1 MRSGNDLNILN
12 GTLIFPEAE
21 RKGSIGI
28 ADGLITQ
35 VVENPEDLLPASRI
49 IDAEGM
55 LIFPG
60 LIDSHVHVRAAGF
73 SYREDFSSGSRA
85 AAASGITTIME
96 MPGTDIPANT
106 AERFRSR
113 LEEVRRDGGVSFAMY
128 GAAGADNLDE
138 ISGIAAAGAVGFKT
152 FQMAPVS
159 GRETEF
165 YGMCAETY
173 EDLTAIM
180 ERVAPTGLSLT
191 VHCESQEIIN
201 SRTAEIR
208 ASGRK
213 DLEAFCTSRPPESET
228 ASVELVIKAA
238 EKTGC
243 RTVIAHTSTPEAVE
257 MVHKARLRKVP
268 VYVES
273 CAQYL
278 SFDKDQMAPHGV
290 FARMKPPFR
299 DRDRVEKMAALYG
312 EGKID
317 ITGSDHAPHTLE
329 EKIRNGADDI
339 WNTTDGL
346 AGLEMTFPLLLKLVE
361 QGKISYRSIA
371 ASASQNTADFFN
383 LSSKGRIEAGRDAD
397 IVLISLKDR
406 EVCFDRKNLLCKCR
420 DICRIY
426 EGFST
431 KHTINTVIIHGNV
444 AHSHGK
450 TEVPR
455 GSAKILFPT
464 HK

>member
-1 MRSGNDLNILN
+1 MRSGNDLNLLN

-21 RKGSIGI
+21 RTGSIGI

-35 VVENPEDLLPASRI
+35 VVENAEDLLPSSRV

-60 LIDSHVHVRAAGF
+60 LIDSHVHVRGAGF

-85 AAASGITTIME
+85 AASSGITTIME

-106 AERFRSR
+106 AERFLTR
-113 LEEVRRDGGVSFAMY
+113 LEEVRRDGGISFAMY
-128 GAAGADNLDE
+128 GAAGADNLNE
-138 ISGIAAAGAVGFKT
+138 IEGIAAAGAVGFKT
-152 FQMAPVS
+152 FQMAPVP

-173 EDLTAIM
+173 DDLVAIM
-180 ERVAPTGLSLT
+180 QRIAPTGLSLT

-201 SRTAEIR
+201 SKMAEIR
-208 ASGRK
+208 AAGGK
-213 DLEAFCTSRPPESET
+213 DLIAFCDSRPPEAET
-228 ASVELVIKAA
+228 ASVDLVIRAA

-257 MVHKARLRKVP
+257 MVHEARLRGVE

-278 SFDKDQMAPHGV
+278 SFDKEQMAPHGV

-299 DRDRVEKMAALYG
+299 DRGRVEKLAALYSA
-312 EGKID
+312 GKID

-329 EKIRNGADDI
+329 EKTRNGVDDI
-339 WNTTDGL
+339 WTTTDGL
-346 AGLEMTFPLLLKLVE
+346 AGLEMTFPMLLKLVE

-371 ASASQNTADFFN
+371 ASASQNTAEFFN
-383 LSSKGRIEAGRDAD
+383 LPSKGRIETGRDAD
-397 IVLISLKDR
+397 LVLVSLEER
-406 EVCFDRKNLLCKCR
+406 ETAFDRNRLLCKCR
-420 DICRIY
+420 DVCRIY
-426 EGFST
+426 EGFSM
-431 KHTINTVIIHGNV
+431 KHKINTVIIHGNV
-444 AHSHGK
+444 AHSHGQTADRK
-450 TEVPR
+450 
-455 GSAKILFPT
+455 GCAQILFPT
-464 HK
+464 QN